1 MAPPCSGSL
10 LFVNAAS
17 RRIRVWAL
25 RSLPLVLLALGC
37 SKGQDRGS
45 SVDRVESQQ
54 AIAFRFPSTG
64 DTLVE
69 GQTYT
74 IRWVSAPGRRINL
87 GAVMGGHDKGFLL
100 TNALAGV
107 DSLVWTVPL
116 GFVTGFGVSSSNQ
129 MRLRLEYA
137 DSLDEWVETGPFIIT
152 GAIKR

>member
-1 MAPPCSGSL
+1 MSCSAD
-10 LFVNAAS
+10 VA
-17 RRIRVWAL
+17 RVRLCAL
-25 RSLPLVLLALGC
+25 RSLPLLLLAFGC

-45 SVDRVESQQ
+45 SVDRVASKQ

-74 IRWVSAPGRRINL
+74 IRWVSASGRRINL
-87 GAVMGGHDKGFLL
+87 GAVMGGHDKGQLL
-100 TNALAGV
+100 TNARSGV

-116 GFVTGFGVSSSNQ
+116 GFVTGFGVPSSNQ

-137 DSLDEWVETGPFIIT
+137 DSLDQWVETGPFIIT
-152 GAIKR
+152 GAPKP